1 MALYGHTWNDQM
13 LKMLGKAFT
22 VLDVTQTNSDMV
34 AIAVSSPDGSN
45 NGKWYFPSIV
55 FSKSGIVIF
64 RLSFQSSQITY
75 SLLSSY

>member
-64 RLSFQSSQITY
+64 RLILHKSFIHY
-75 SLLSSY
+75 Y